1 MLLAKVYIAGHVN
14 MPALEVDLGP
24 FIAHAF
30 GHLLRDKA
38 SSSGLRLIVS
48 YDALY
53 V

>member
-24 FIAHAF
+24 FITHAF

-38 SSSGLRLIVS
+38 SSSRIAIDRFL
-48 YDALY
+48 
-53 V
+53 